1 MSTSL
6 VQFILVFLVFVC
18 YVLIVWFL
26 GNTFPEYRYLFEISY
41 IATFCF
47 VADFILG
54 MSSLIF
60 IAIALVGGFF
70 FADVWYVPVA
80 QYILLKICLFIV
92 ITGHFLVLGLIN
104 RKINRQNDQ
113 FINDFRDLTNENIK
127 NRENFRR
134 ELDDI
139 FKGK

>member
-6 VQFILVFLVFVC
+6 VQFILVVLVYGC
-18 YVLIVWFL
+18 YALIALIL
-26 GNTFPEYRYLFEISY
+26 GNIFPEYRYLFEISY
-41 IATFCF
+41 IAILCF
-47 VADFILG
+47 GADFIFG

-60 IAIALVGGFF
+60 IAITLGGGFL

-80 QYILLKICLFIV
+80 QYILLKISLFIV
-92 ITGHFLVLGLIN
+92 ITGHFLILGLVN
-104 RKINRQNDQ
+104 RKINRINEQFVNDL
-113 FINDFRDLTNENIK
+113 RDLPYESAK

-139 FKGK
+139 FNRK